1 MGWTDGCARER
12 HRQEA
17 KDVRRRWSYR
27 ASKVQGKA
35 MRMPAA
41 RRSWSCCDNSSGRMQ
56 CKKSLVGQLAART
69 CSDSSSSSSR
79 NSTRKGLEGNGV
91 RRLGAYEAS
100 SVDARVVPVHGLLLN
115 RCAPVAVMHAACT
128 GRITSNALGG
138 VALPDHYHRQARLRI
153 GASMRLGIPG
163 AWDWRKRGQENRKQI
178 HPSSLS
184 GPYLAIGSGSGG
196 YGAGWSWLSLS
207 C

>member
-1 MGWTDGCARER
+1 M
-12 HRQEA
+12 
-17 KDVRRRWSYR
+17 RRRWSYR

-35 MRMPAA
+35 MRMPPLH
-41 RRSWSCCDNSSGRMQ
+41 SWSCCCDDSSGRMQ
-56 CKKSLVGQLAART
+56 CTKSLVGQSCCSSMYIAAAAAGT
-69 CSDSSSSSSR
+69 AAKSSKATGCVASAH
-79 NSTRKGLEGNGV
+79 TRPCPWM
-91 RRLGAYEAS
+91 
-100 SVDARVVPVHGLLLN
+100 DARVVPVHGLLRN
-115 RCAPVAVMHAACT
+115 GCALVAVMHAACT

-138 VALPDHYHRQARLRI
+138 VALPDHYHRQTRLRI

-178 HPSSLS
+178 HFSSLS

-196 YGAGWSWLSLS
+196 YGAGWSWPSS